1 MCRIINCK
9 RNPAHKC
16 CREPTTTTT
25 TTTEAQQDTTLD
37 ALLTSTTPVSV
48 TEPVDV
54 GEVGD
59 VVVSHIASVSS
70 VETRLVAATSPRRKN
85 PARDEVG
92 EDEDELQ
99 LLEESEEEEDEKD
112 EESKED
118 DIGEMT
124 TMSYTELESATPQQE
139 DAPSLEMMYETT
151 LKPQVTFS
159 DHDTFKT
166 KDVYLLRC
174 TSKTNE

>member
-1 MCRIINCK
+1 M
-9 RNPAHKC
+9 
-16 CREPTTTTT
+16 
-25 TTTEAQQDTTLD
+25 
-37 ALLTSTTPVSV
+37 
-48 TEPVDV
+48 
-54 GEVGD
+54 
-59 VVVSHIASVSS
+59 VVSHIASVSS

-112 EESKED
+112 TESKEEMAKD
-118 DIGEMT
+118 NIGEMT

-159 DHDTFKT
+159 DHDAFKT
-166 KDVYLLRC
+166 KD
-174 TSKTNE
+174 

>member
-1 MCRIINCK
+1 M
-9 RNPAHKC
+9 
-16 CREPTTTTT
+16 
-25 TTTEAQQDTTLD
+25 
-37 ALLTSTTPVSV
+37 
-48 TEPVDV
+48 
-54 GEVGD
+54 
-59 VVVSHIASVSS
+59 VVSHIASVSS

-99 LLEESEEEEDEKD
+99 LLEESEEEEQNDTESNEEMAKD
-112 EESKED
+112 NV
-118 DIGEMT
+118 GEMT

>member
-1 MCRIINCK
+1 M
-9 RNPAHKC
+9 
-16 CREPTTTTT
+16 
-25 TTTEAQQDTTLD
+25 
-37 ALLTSTTPVSV
+37 
-48 TEPVDV
+48 
-54 GEVGD
+54 
-59 VVVSHIASVSS
+59 VVSHIASVSS